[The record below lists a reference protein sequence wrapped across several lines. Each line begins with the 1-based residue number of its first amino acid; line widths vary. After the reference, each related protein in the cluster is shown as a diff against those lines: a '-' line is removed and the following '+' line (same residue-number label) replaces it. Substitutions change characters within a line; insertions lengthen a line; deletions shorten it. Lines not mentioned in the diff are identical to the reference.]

1 MILRFEK
8 ISWSQGNCLPIK
20 GTVLRKHA
28 RYHPQQHRALE
39 RLYTLQVKRSLSI
52 FFLIW
57 MSCHVG
63 IAYLFKIRPPHLEQL
78 LSLSPTRADWLY
90 HCGVSDNSGRIGVA
104 IVMSENSVRH
114 DWVETDKPTYC
125 LCLLRRKALSV
136 YMLQHYAPIATSRI
150 SSMFDC

>member
-104 IVMSENSVRH
+104 IVMSEKTRYAMIEWKRINQLIACVCFEGKHYQFICSNIM
-114 DWVETDKPTYC
+114 
-125 LCLLRRKALSV
+125 RRLPH
-136 YMLQHYAPIATSRI
+136 QG
-150 SSMFDC
+150 